1 MRPFQ
6 RGAKRISL
14 FPPCLVERIQA
25 RKAPYQPVLVKILG
39 PEKLRVQGVLE
50 PVGPGV
56 ITNTG
61 TQAHIQ
67 CTHCGVCVCV
77 GGVLLVATLKR
88 I

>member
-1 MRPFQ
+1 M
-6 RGAKRISL
+6 
-14 FPPCLVERIQA
+14 VERIQA

-67 CTHCGVCVCV
+67 CTHCGVCC
-77 GGVLLVATLKR
+77 LLYTSDAADEVDVV
-88 I
+88 